1 MERGSME
8 DTTGLRLRRCVA
20 LSGMSL
26 NEIARVTGLQKNTVK
41 RAMNG
46 HMEGYLD
53 TWVRLA
59 RAVGFSIDEITGL
72 TDGE

>member
-1 MERGSME
+1 M
-8 DTTGLRLRRCVA
+8 
-20 LSGMSL
+20 
-26 NEIARVTGLQKNTVK
+26 TGLQKNTVK